1 MDKNQKK
8 NKNKNISSVK
18 DQFAKPEPPHRF
30 IIPQNETLYVNHLNE
45 KINLD
50 LLRENLYYLFSQ
62 FGDVLE
68 INVRKSKK
76 MRGQA
81 FIVYKD
87 INEATR
93 AKVSLNNFL
102 FLGSRISVDYAK
114 TKSDIIVKI
123 KGQNQPNNINGTN
136 NIEYQKTGTYI
147 SRKRKRMIEYGNIK
161 EEKEEDKKIG
171 SNNEEEDENEEKEKE
186 EDSQKE
192 KEKNEVK
199 IEDKKSKNKNN
210 DKNKSNENKEEEKDI
225 NNNNIELNEEEDID
239 GEIVNENKILFV
251 TGLGSE
257 INEKMIEVVF
267 KQFKGLKD
275 IRFFNGRGFC
285 FVEYDNE
292 VNAGT
297 ALMSL
302 NNMKLTETTTMK
314 ISYAIKK

>member
-1 MDKNQKK
+1 MEENKK
-8 NKNKNISSVK
+8 KKKTNDSNNKK
-18 DQFAKPEPPHRF
+18 DYAKPFPKPKY

-45 KINLD
+45 KIKID

-87 INEATR
+87 VNEATR

-102 FLGSRISVDYAK
+102 FLGSRINVDYAK

-123 KGQNQPNNINGTN
+123 KGQQSGQQQNNQ
-136 NIEYQKTGTYI
+136 EYQKSGTYI
-147 SRKRKRMIEYGNIK
+147 SRKRKRLIEYGNIK
-161 EEKEEDKKIG
+161 DNDLEEDKKLE
-171 SNNEEEDENEEKEKE
+171 SNNEEENEEEEEK
-186 EDSQKE
+186 SKKSKKSVK
-192 KEKNEVK
+192 KEKNKENEKNNKNKDKDLVDEDK
-199 IEDKKSKNKNN
+199 IEKN
-210 DKNKSNENKEEEKDI
+210 DH
-225 NNNNIELNEEEDID
+225 NIELNEEEDID
-239 GEIVNENKILFV
+239 GECINENKILFV
-251 TGLGSE
+251 SGLGSE

-267 KQFKGLKD
+267 NQFKGLKD

-292 VNAGT
+292 INAGT
-297 ALMSL
+297 ALLAL
-302 NNMKLTETTTMK
+302 NNMKLTETSTMK
-314 ISYAIKK
+314 ITYALKK

>member
-1 MDKNQKK
+1 MDQNNKKKKINNKIITKNE
-8 NKNKNISSVK
+8 
-18 DQFAKPEPPHRF
+18 FAKPFPPQKF

-45 KINLD
+45 KIKID

-123 KGQNQPNNINGTN
+123 KGQQNSTDYKQ
-136 NIEYQKTGTYI
+136 TGTYI
-147 SRKRKRMIEYGNIK
+147 SRKRNRMKEYGNIK
-161 EEKEEDKKIG
+161 DDDEYDEGKKSESIYEDEESSSVQKSLKSKKNKKKKIEKNDVEEEDKI
-171 SNNEEEDENEEKEKE
+171 EK
-186 EDSQKE
+186 
-192 KEKNEVK
+192 
-199 IEDKKSKNKNN
+199 
-210 DKNKSNENKEEEKDI
+210 

-239 GEIVNENKILFV
+239 GECINENKILFV
-251 TGLGSE
+251 TGLGKE

-267 KQFKGLKD
+267 SQFKGLKD
-275 IRFFNGRGFC
+275 IRFFSERGFC

-302 NNMKLTETTTMK
+302 NNMKLTENSTIK
-314 ISYAIKK
+314 ITYALKK

>member
-1 MDKNQKK
+1 MEENKKKKK
-8 NKNKNISSVK
+8 NNTNVTNTKK
-18 DQFAKPEPPHRF
+18 DFLKPYPQQKY

-45 KINLD
+45 KIKID

-123 KGQNQPNNINGTN
+123 KGQQNSTDYKQ
-136 NIEYQKTGTYI
+136 TGTYI
-147 SRKRKRMIEYGNIK
+147 SRKRNRMKEYGNIK
-161 EEKEEDKKIG
+161 DDDEYDEGKKSESIYEDEESSSVQKSLKSKKNKKKKIEKNDVEEEDKI
-171 SNNEEEDENEEKEKE
+171 EK
-186 EDSQKE
+186 
-192 KEKNEVK
+192 
-199 IEDKKSKNKNN
+199 
-210 DKNKSNENKEEEKDI
+210 

-239 GEIVNENKILFV
+239 GECINENKILFV
-251 TGLGSE
+251 TGLGKE

-267 KQFKGLKD
+267 SQFKGLKD
-275 IRFFNGRGFC
+275 IRFFSERGFC

-302 NNMKLTETTTMK
+302 NNMKLTENSTIK
-314 ISYAIKK
+314 ITYALKK

>member
-1 MDKNQKK
+1 MDQNKKSKK
-8 NKNKNISSVK
+8 NTANNNNTNNKK
-18 DQFAKPEPPHRF
+18 DFLKPFPQQKF

-45 KINLD
+45 KIKID

-62 FGDVLE
+62 YGDVLE

-87 INEATR
+87 INEAAR

-123 KGQNQPNNINGTN
+123 KGQQNSN
-136 NIEYQKTGTYI
+136 EYKQSGTYI
-147 SRKRKRMIEYGNIK
+147 SRKRNRMKEYGHIK
-161 EEKEEDKKIG
+161 KEEDEFKEDKKEE
-171 SNNEEEDENEEKEKE
+171 SNNEEEEESNSSIKNKKNNKMKNIKNGKKEKE
-186 EDSQKE
+186 DEEED
-192 KEKNEVK
+192 K
-199 IEDKKSKNKNN
+199 IENKKKS
-210 DKNKSNENKEEEKDI
+210 
-225 NNNNIELNEEEDID
+225 IELKEEEDID
-239 GEIVNENKILFV
+239 GEYINENKILFV
-251 TGLGSE
+251 SGLGKE

-267 KQFKGLKD
+267 GQFKGLKD
-275 IRFFNGRGFC
+275 IRFFSERGFC

-297 ALMSL
+297 ALISL
-302 NNMKLTETTTMK
+302 NNMKLTENSTMK
-314 ISYAIKK
+314 ITYALKQ

>member
-1 MDKNQKK
+1 MEENKK
-8 NKNKNISSVK
+8 KKKANGISNNKK
-18 DQFAKPEPPHRF
+18 DFSNPFPQPKY

-45 KINLD
+45 KIKID

-87 INEATR
+87 VNEATR

-102 FLGSRISVDYAK
+102 FLGSRINVDYAK

-123 KGQNQPNNINGTN
+123 KGQQNNQ
-136 NIEYQKTGTYI
+136 EYQQTGTYI

-161 EEKEEDKKIG
+161 DNDLEEDKKIE
-171 SNNEEEDENEEKEKE
+171 SNNDEENEEEEEKSKK
-186 EDSQKE
+186 SIK
-192 KEKNEVK
+192 KEKNKNKKEKNNNKDNNKDKDLVD
-199 IEDKKSKNKNN
+199 EDKI
-210 DKNKSNENKEEEKDI
+210 DKNSH
-225 NNNNIELNEEEDID
+225 NIELNEEEDID
-239 GEIVNENKILFV
+239 GECINENKILFV
-251 TGLGSE
+251 SGLGSE

-267 KQFKGLKD
+267 NQFKGLKD

-285 FVEYDNE
+285 FVEYNNE
-292 VNAGT
+292 INAGT
-297 ALMSL
+297 ALMAL
-302 NNMKLTETTTMK
+302 NNMKLTETSTMK
-314 ISYAIKK
+314 ITYALKK